1 MSRGGLRRRVADEL
15 RQRGQHAAF
24 RIAAPELDLARLRRA
39 LADLVARPAA
49 RDDGAF
55 ADAGTGV
62 WRARRKLAQLADDD
76 RTNRTARQ
84 AGRQLDRAE
93 RALAEAGLVVQDHDG
108 TPYHPGLALEVVAM
122 VDDPDVPTPTVVETI
137 RPSIYLDDR
146 PIQVG
151 QVVVGNPAG
160 KEDSR
165 AGND

>member
-24 RIAAPELDLARLRRA
+24 RIAAPELDPAWLRRA

-62 WRARRKLAQLADDD
+62 WRARRKLAQLAEE
-76 RTNRTARQ
+76 NRTARQ

-93 RALAEAGLVVQDHDG
+93 RALAEAGLVIQDHDG
-108 TPYHPGLALEVVAM
+108 APYHPGLALEVVAM
-122 VDDPDVPTPTVVETI
+122 VDDPEVPTPTVVETI